1 MADVIE
7 RNDSGVLF
15 VDEIVRSQYGPKAVL
30 QGNTYEAFVEDGL
43 KEKLVWDDTHQTWDG
58 DREAWIVDANEDSL
72 SRVREM
78 VEELGYSWGG
88 VSVELSE
95 LLMDSVSSEE
105 EPWRNRGVSLS
116 VTYESSRADGEL
128 KVKSGIVVSVSPGHS
143 ASVDFIREDGQVMTV
158 RGNALFTDSSEY
170 PYVGKVVDV
179 VVKYD
184 VDDNHAH
191 TDEVVV

>member
-7 RNDSGVLF
+7 RNDEGALF
-15 VDEIVRSQYGPKAVL
+15 VDEILRSRYGPKAVL
-30 QGNTYEAFVEDGL
+30 KGSTYEAFIEDGL
-43 KEKLVWDDTHQTWDG
+43 KEKLNWDKTHQTWD
-58 DREAWIVDANEDSL
+58 DEREAWIVDADEDCL

-95 LLMDSVSSEE
+95 VLMDSVSDDML
-105 EPWRNRGVSLS
+105 WRDRGVSVS
-116 VTYESSRADGEL
+116 VTYESVRADGDV
-128 KVKSGIVVSVSPGHS
+128 KVKSGIVVSVSPGHN
-143 ASVDFIREDGQVMTV
+143 ASVEFLREDGQLMTV
-158 RGNALFTDSSEY
+158 DGNALLTDSSEY
-170 PYVGKVVDV
+170 PYVGKVVDI

-184 VDDNHAH
+184 VNDNHAH

>member
-7 RNDSGVLF
+7 RNDEGALF
-15 VDEIVRSQYGPKAVL
+15 VNEIFRSRYGPKAVL
-30 QGNTYEAFVEDGL
+30 KGSTYEAFVEDSL
-43 KEKLVWDDTHQTWDG
+43 KEKLDWDETHQTWD
-58 DREAWIVDANEDSL
+58 DEREAWIVDADEETL

-78 VEELGYSWGG
+78 VGELGYSWGG

-95 LLMDSVSSEE
+95 VLMDGVSDDML
-105 EPWRNRGVSLS
+105 WRDRGVSVS
-116 VTYESSRADGEL
+116 VTYESVRADGDV
-128 KVKSGIVVSVSPGHS
+128 KVKSGIVVAVNPGHN
-143 ASVDFIREDGQVMTV
+143 ASVEFLREDGQLMTV
-158 RGNALFTDSSEY
+158 DGNALLTDSSEY

-184 VDDNHAH
+184 VDDNYAH